1 MRDARLRHARLRH
14 ARLRHARLRHA
25 RPRHARPRSARS
37 VPHQFS
43 VDRDRPNCAKRM
55 RAQPPAAAAT

>member
-1 MRDARLRHARLRH
+1 MFDGSNRRKCIEKSARLMRHARL
-14 ARLRHARLRHA
+14 
-25 RPRHARPRSARS
+25 RHARPRSARS
-37 VPHQFS
+37 VPHQFN